1 MINLSRRR
9 FVGSVAAIGAS
20 ALMSPAFAMR
30 NVLSA
35 SGTGYAY
42 HPDFESFENNGTETY
57 LRAQWINSRLVASG
71 VSGETVPISPYG
83 DPMEFI
89 KKVHT
94 QEHIDIINSFP
105 AQEGFSLSMGQA
117 AQTAVGYALGAVN
130 QVCSGSIKNAFCCIR
145 PPGHHVQD
153 GGELGF
159 CCYANIVC
167 AARFAREKFNIQKI
181 LIVDWDYHQ
190 GNGTHGHICGE
201 EDILFFETYNPP
213 MYTTLCSDFIIT
225 GPDYIFPDDARRINI
240 QMPLG
245 STNDDFERVFETKLV
260 PAAQRFKPELV
271 LISCGFDL
279 KKYDGLG
286 QFFVTAQGVSRITNI
301 VKQIA
306 DTYAGGK
313 LVSMLEGGYLD
324 SPRDQSIQ
332 GSGNTFSGLSQ
343 CAENHIKTLMTG
355 IVQSET
361 PFYAGS
367 TAISMKNNASKKSL
381 GKDGKILGLSDDG
394 PQIVTITD
402 PSGKIIRKTETLEAP
417 MRFDTKGIAP
427 GRYIVS
433 IKKNN
438 KTISRS
444 ITLGL

>member
-83 DPMEFI
+83 DP
-89 KKVHT
+89 
-94 QEHIDIINSFP
+94 
-105 AQEGFSLSMGQA
+105 
-117 AQTAVGYALGAVN
+117 
-130 QVCSGSIKNAFCCIR
+130 
-145 PPGHHVQD
+145 
-153 GGELGF
+153 
-159 CCYANIVC
+159 
-167 AARFAREKFNIQKI
+167 
-181 LIVDWDYHQ
+181 
-190 GNGTHGHICGE
+190 
-201 EDILFFETYNPP
+201 
-213 MYTTLCSDFIIT
+213 
-225 GPDYIFPDDARRINI
+225 
-240 QMPLG
+240 
-245 STNDDFERVFETKLV
+245 
-260 PAAQRFKPELV
+260 
-271 LISCGFDL
+271 ISCGFDL

-381 GKDGKILGLSDDG
+381 GKEGKILGLSDDG